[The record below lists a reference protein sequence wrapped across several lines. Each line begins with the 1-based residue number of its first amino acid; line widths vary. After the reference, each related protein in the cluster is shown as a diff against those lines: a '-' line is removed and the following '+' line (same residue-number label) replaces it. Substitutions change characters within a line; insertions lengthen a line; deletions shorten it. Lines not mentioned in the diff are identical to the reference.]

1 MGRPRRT
8 RVGHRVQ
15 EMERRA
21 GRKLDDLAKSLLRY
35 RAIRGPA
42 SRLANSGLAWSVVS
56 RLDRIRARR
65 LEDRIKKSAVPH
77 HVGIIMDGNRR
88 FAQVLGLADVG
99 MGHVVGRERLETVL
113 DWCLELKIRV
123 LTVYAFS
130 TENFTRTSP
139 ELELLMELFEQNFRS
154 MADDPR
160 VHQHKI
166 RVRVIGHLD
175 LLPASVREAAEY
187 AMERTRGY
195 DAYHF
200 NVAVAYGGR
209 QEIVDAVRQIAR
221 EVRAGKL
228 RAQDISDHT
237 ISTRLYTGDL
247 PDPDFIIRT
256 SGEER
261 ISNFLLWQL
270 AYAELYFAD
279 VFWPNLDKLEFLR
292 AIWEFQQ
299 RKRRYGQ

>member
-1 MGRPRRT
+1 M
-8 RVGHRVQ
+8 
-15 EMERRA
+15 A
-21 GRKLDDLAKSLLRY
+21 GRLQELEAKAGHGIDELAKSLLRF
-35 RAIRGPA
+35 RVVRGPA
-42 SRLANSGLAWSVVS
+42 SWLVNSAFGQFFINRVERLQTKRLLGRVLA
-56 RLDRIRARR
+56 
-65 LEDRIKKSAVPH
+65 EPVPH

-99 MGHVVGRERLETVL
+99 LGHVAGQERLETVL
-113 DWCLELKIRV
+113 DWCLETQIRV

-130 TENFTRTSP
+130 TENFERADP
-139 ELELLMELFEQNFRS
+139 ERELLMELFEHNFRK

-160 VHQHKI
+160 VHNNQI
-166 RVRVIGHLD
+166 RVRVIGQLE
-175 LLPASVREAAEY
+175 LLPDSVREAAEHV
-187 AMERTRGY
+187 MQRTADY

-209 QEIVDAVRQIAR
+209 QEIVDAVRSIAR
-221 EVRAGKL
+221 DVRDHGLK
-228 RAQDISDHT
+228 AQEITAQT
-237 ISTRLYTGDL
+237 IQERLYTPDL

-279 VFWPNLDKLEFLR
+279 VYWPQLRKREFLT
-292 AIWEFQQ
+292 AINEYQLRQ
-299 RKRRYGQ
+299 RRYGR